1 MSQISKLISTV
12 SRLSPLRIRVF
23 YTCRLRYRY
32 QYLNRIPAR
41 LRPQDTV
48 GSLLHRV
55 LCDFFSKVPVEERD
69 GQRLIRMFEDGWE
82 ALSPRYRRMRG
93 VDKLREKSIDQLR
106 MLAKQHDL
114 SARPLLVE
122 PYFQVE
128 VEPGVTLFGRVDR
141 IDERVDG
148 SLHLI
153 DYKTGSHPDEV
164 DAKQLRLYAIMA
176 EKSLGKPVATTSFW
190 HLDDGNTWTEDFG
203 YAQRRLSH
211 SELLEAVNQMQSIS
225 EFPPNVGQHCG
236 HCPYLYACSE
246 REEIKRR
253 RLAEDW

>member
-55 LCDFFSKVPVEERD
+55 LCDFFSRVPVEERD

-128 VEPGVTLFGRVDR
+128 VEPGVTLFGAS
-141 IDERVDG
+141 IASMKESTEAST
-148 SLHLI
+148 SLI
-153 DYKTGSHPDEV
+153 TRP
-164 DAKQLRLYAIMA
+164 AR
-176 EKSLGKPVATTSFW
+176 TRT
-190 HLDDGNTWTEDFG
+190 
-203 YAQRRLSH
+203 R
-211 SELLEAVNQMQSIS
+211 
-225 EFPPNVGQHCG
+225 
-236 HCPYLYACSE
+236 
-246 REEIKRR
+246 
-253 RLAEDW
+253 